1 MEVFWELDRIPA
13 EFGPTAVTLGNFD
26 GVHRGHRAVL
36 GDLAELARRRSL
48 RSVAVTFDPHP
59 QTVHRPD
66 TPAELIGALTDR
78 LARMSE
84 TGIDA
89 VLVQKYTLDF
99 AAQTPE
105 EFVRDYLV
113 EGLGARLVAVGQDV
127 RFGRDN
133 AGSIDTLHTLART
146 YGFEVVTIDD
156 VGEHGRYSSTEVR
169 RLLREG
175 EVRAAGEMLGSP
187 HTVNGTVVHGD
198 ARGREMGFP
207 TANLSPDSAGLV
219 PADGVYAGWAFF
231 DADPERYPAAI
242 SIGTNP
248 TFDGAERRVEAHIVD
263 VAFPDLDVYGSGM
276 TLEFI
281 ERIRGQ
287 VTFDGMDA
295 LIAQMHR
302 DIDDVRAVL
311 GS

>member
-1 MEVFWELDRIPA
+1 MEVFWELDRIPE

-36 GDLAELARRRSL
+36 GELATLARARALTSL
-48 RSVAVTFDPHP
+48 AVTFDPHP

-66 TPAELIGALTDR
+66 TPAALIGALTDR

-84 TGIDA
+84 TGVDA
-89 VLVQKYTLDF
+89 VLVQRYSLDF
-99 AAQTPE
+99 ASRTPE

-113 EGLGARLVAVGQDV
+113 GGLGARLVAVGRDV

-133 AGSIDTLHTLART
+133 AGSIDTLRELSLT
-146 YGFEVVTIDD
+146 YGFEVVVIDD
-156 VGEHGRYSSTEVR
+156 VGTDGRFSSTEVR
-169 RLLREG
+169 RLLRAG
-175 EVRAAGEMLGSP
+175 DVRAAGDMLGSP
-187 HTVNGTVVHGD
+187 HIVSGTVVHGD

-207 TANLSPDSAGLV
+207 TANLSPDATGLV

-276 TLEFI
+276 TLEFVD
-281 ERIRGQ
+281 RIRGQ

-311 GS
+311 GL